1 MANFL
6 SRVSQ
11 AFQKNKAASSDS
23 TSKAAFGIGTLINQR
38 YRLDAEIGRGG
49 MGIVYRAYGL
59 SQERD
64 VAIKII
70 NAETANALSLG
81 QFAREAQISSQLHH
95 PHITTVYETCMDEP
109 SPYIVMELLH
119 RSCLADES
127 RFTYARIIDIAEQI
141 CDALEYIHGQGFVY
155 RDLKPANVI
164 LERHG
169 FRTFVKLLD
178 FGLARPRGEDY
189 LPNESSLAGTVF
201 YLAPELINGQPADIG
216 SDLYALGALLYE
228 MLTGRVPF
236 SNINEQ
242 NILTQHLE
250 EKVSPPS
257 QSRSDVPPE
266 LESIILCLLEKD
278 PKDRF
283 AFAKDVL
290 SELAKVKLPSS
301 SSSRGN
307 LPKVENASQEETAR
321 VIQII
326 ESNKLVTLLNDDE
339 ALAVAVGSRL
349 TDQFTDGIW
358 LVRFDSVQEPT
369 MVLPTV
375 SSVLGVSENPNRPPV
390 VMLIEFLREKNL
402 LLILGHCGH
411 LAGACAQ
418 FATTILSA
426 CPEVWILAVSQRPL
440 NIPEE
445 QVI

>member
-6 SRVSQ
+6 SRLSQ
-11 AFQKNKAASSDS
+11 AFQKNKTD
-23 TSKAAFGIGTLINQR
+23 SKAAFGIGTLVNQR

-49 MGIVYRAYGL
+49 MGIIYRAHDIP
-59 SQERD
+59 QARD
-64 VAIKII
+64 VAIKMI
-70 NAETANALSLG
+70 NADTANALSLG
-81 QFAREAQISSQLHH
+81 QFSREAQISLQLHH
-95 PHITTVYETCMDEP
+95 PHITAVYETCMDEP
-109 SPYIVMELLH
+109 SPFIVMELLH
-119 RSCLADES
+119 GSSLADES
-127 RFTYARIIDIAEQI
+127 QFTYARIIDIAKQI
-141 CDALEYIHGQGFVY
+141 CDALEYIHGRGFVY

-164 LERHG
+164 LEKHG
-169 FRTFVKLLD
+169 FQTFVKLLD

-201 YLAPELINGQPADIG
+201 YLAPELINGKPADIS

-228 MLTGRVPF
+228 IVTGRVPF

-242 NILTQHLE
+242 NILAQHLE
-250 EKVSPPS
+250 EKVSPPG

-266 LESIILCLLEKD
+266 LESIILRLLEKD

-283 AFAKDVL
+283 ASAKDVQD
-290 SELAKVKLPSS
+290 ELAKIKLPSA

-307 LPKVENASQEETAR
+307 LPKVENVSQEDVAR
-321 VIQII
+321 IIQLI

-339 ALAVAVGSRL
+339 ALAVAVGSQL

-358 LVRFDSVQEPT
+358 LVQLDSVQEPAL
-369 MVLPTV
+369 VLPTV
-375 SSVLGVSENPNRPPV
+375 SSVLGVNGNPNRPPAIL
-390 VMLIEFLREKNL
+390 LIEFLREKNF

-411 LAGACAQ
+411 LVGACVQ
-418 FATTILSA
+418 LATTILSA

>member
-6 SRVSQ
+6 SRLSQ
-11 AFQKNKAASSDS
+11 AVQKNKAVSG
-23 TSKAAFGIGTLINQR
+23 TTPKAAFGIGALLNQR

-49 MGIVYRAYGL
+49 MGIVYRAHDL

-95 PHITTVYETCMDEP
+95 PHITTVYETCMDGP

-119 RSCLADES
+119 GRSLADES
-127 RFTYARIIDIAEQI
+127 QFTYAAIIDIAKQI
-141 CDALEYIHGQGFVY
+141 CNALEYIHGQGFVY

-164 LERHG
+164 LEKHG
-169 FRTFVKLLD
+169 FQTFIKLLD

-228 MLTGRVPF
+228 MVTGRVPF

-242 NILTQHLE
+242 NILAQHLE
-250 EKVSPPS
+250 EKVTPPS
-257 QSRSDVPPE
+257 QSRSDVPSE
-266 LESIILCLLEKD
+266 LESIILRLLEKD

-283 AFAKDVL
+283 ASAGEVMN
-290 SELAKVKLPSS
+290 ELAKVKLSKT

-307 LPKVENASQEETAR
+307 LPKVENKSQEDVAR
-321 VIQII
+321 IIQQL
-326 ESNKLVTLLNDDE
+326 ESSKLITLSRDDE
-339 ALAVAVGSRL
+339 SLAIAVGSQL
-349 TDQFTDGIW
+349 MDQFNDGVW
-358 LVRFDSVQEPT
+358 LVRLDAIQEPG

-375 SSVLGVSENPNRPPV
+375 LAVLGVNANPNRSPAV
-390 VMLIEFLREKNL
+390 LLIEFLREKNL
-402 LLILGHCGH
+402 LLILGRCGH

-418 FATTILSA
+418 IVATILSA
-426 CPEVWILAVSQRPL
+426 CPEVRILAVSQQPL

-445 QVI
+445 QVM

>member
-6 SRVSQ
+6 SRLSQ
-11 AFQKNKAASSDS
+11 AVQKNKAVSG
-23 TSKAAFGIGTLINQR
+23 TTPKAAFGIGALLNQR

-49 MGIVYRAYGL
+49 MGIVYRAHDL

-81 QFAREAQISSQLHH
+81 QFAREAQISSQLNH
-95 PHITTVYETCMDEP
+95 PHITAVYEICMDDP

-119 RSCLADES
+119 GRSLADES
-127 RFTYARIIDIAEQI
+127 QFTYVAIIDIAKQI

-164 LERHG
+164 LEKHG
-169 FRTFVKLLD
+169 FQTFIKLLD
-178 FGLARPRGEDY
+178 FGLARSRGEEY

-228 MLTGRVPF
+228 MVTGRVPF

-242 NILTQHLE
+242 NIITQHLE
-250 EKVSPPS
+250 EKVTPPS
-257 QSRSDVPPE
+257 QSRSDIPSE
-266 LESIILCLLEKD
+266 LESIILRLLEKK
-278 PKDRF
+278 PKGRF
-283 AFAKDVL
+283 TSAGEVL
-290 SELAKVKLPSS
+290 NELAKVKLSRT

-307 LPKVENASQEETAR
+307 LPKVENKPQEDVAR
-321 VIQII
+321 IIQQL
-326 ESNKLVTLLNDDE
+326 ESSKLITLSNDDE
-339 ALAVAVGSRL
+339 SLAMAVGSQL
-349 TDQFTDGIW
+349 VDQFNDGVW
-358 LVRFDSVQEPT
+358 WVRLDAIQEPA

-375 SSVLGVSENPNRPPV
+375 LAVLGVNANPNRSPAV
-390 VMLIEFLREKNL
+390 LLIEFLREKNL
-402 LLILGHCGH
+402 LLILGRCNH

-418 FATTILSA
+418 IAATILSS
-426 CPEVWILAVSQRPL
+426 CPDVRILALSQQPL

-445 QVI
+445 QVM